1 MASRIE
7 QIIEEIQDYIDECKY
22 STFSSTKILVN
33 KEEIDELLHE
43 LKSRTPDE
51 IKRYQKIISNK
62 EAIMDDAKQKADALI
77 KQAQSYSDQMVNEHT
92 IMQQAYEQASE
103 VVNQARQQAQEI
115 VASANA
121 QAEQIQVSIMQY
133 ADDTL
138 ATIQNLLSHSITE
151 TQEHD
156 AAFINSLNQ
165 ILMVVNSN
173 RAELHPEEDLA
184 QNEAIADRAEAE
196 RTARAEVE
204 EAQDVSET
212 DNVEGIV
219 GDETLN
225 VIR

>member
-121 QAEQIQVSIMQY
+121 QAEQIQVSVMQY